1 MELQTHTAEI
11 IGFQPS
17 FTVES
22 IINTTKKPFVE
33 ANTEEVS
40 LSFLKNKCIIPVF
53 TKDNETTLSHQEF
66 IDSVRNVVCSIFPN
80 EIIEEPEIRVSHQI
94 KGRTPDAIHIP
105 VKDLQE
111 HQKTTY

>member
-1 MELQTHTAEI
+1 MYNAQEFLIQSLPAVPLGVQQVHRSSLSM
-11 IGFQPS
+11 QR
-17 FTVES
+17 
-22 IINTTKKPFVE
+22 PFVE

-66 IDSVRNVVCSIFPN
+66 IDTTWNAIKSIFPN
-80 EIIEEPEIRVSHQI
+80 EVIEEPEVRVSHQI

-105 VKDLQE
+105 VKDLHE
-111 HQKTTY
+111 N